1 MVVALEQVLARVPV
15 QVLARV
21 LLAQGLE
28 PVRALLVQVLLVR
41 RQQVALLLVQL
52 LLASLLLRQLVWR
65 LLLLTMTIT
74 TRQRRFPL
82 SNKLIHNPMAASLAC
97 SHFSTTVTPAL
108 DHL

>member
-28 PVRALLVQVLLVR
+28 PVRALLEQVLLVR

-52 LLASLLLRQLVWR
+52 VLASLLLRQLV
-65 LLLLTMTIT
+65 
-74 TRQRRFPL
+74 
-82 SNKLIHNPMAASLAC
+82 
-97 SHFSTTVTPAL
+97 
-108 DHL
+108 